1 MILDRGVDNL
11 DIIILNKKS
20 NSTDEW
26 IGECFKSVENMKNV
40 YVLENEENNIAK
52 LEVEAIKNTNNK
64 YFGFLDNDD
73 ILISENVSKMI
84 YQLEKD
90 DSICGVYSNYERI
103 DSSGGKINEYRRNGW
118 TPTGH
123 LCSGDY
129 PNHFAIYRRSALD
142 MSIVENTYLNFN
154 EYYRFVLSSI
164 SAKFGYWKHI
174 PIIAYKRR
182 ERDYYINHRR
192 KINDSI
198 RNDAMKIAIPILLK
212 YLK

>member
-1 MILDRGVDNL
+1 MAVIVVNNL

-20 NSTDEW
+20 TSTSEW
-26 IGECFKSVENMKNV
+26 VSECISSVNDIGNT
-40 YVLENEENNIAK
+40 YILENEENNIAK
-52 LEVEAIKNTNNK
+52 LEVESIKNTNNK

-73 ILISENVSKMI
+73 TLVSENIPKMI
-84 YQLEKD
+84 RQLEKD

-103 DSSGGKINEYRRNGW
+103 DASGNKINEYRRGSW
-118 TPTGH
+118 SPSSQ

-142 MSIVENTYLNFN
+142 MNLVESTYINFN

-164 SAKFGYWKHI
+164 AANFGYWKHI

-192 KINDSI
+192 KISDTV
-198 RNDAMKIAIPILLK
+198 RNNAMKIAIPILTK